1 MHLPVPH
8 RDRLFLRNTMAFS
21 LVPLSLSVAA
31 EQRRSQRALEAKSP
45 VPDTVIIEL
54 AHHAISHIPSAHN
67 NQATRMTILFGDD
80 HRKLWTITSKT
91 LLNKIG
97 PERFKGHT
105 EQRMAAFSNSY
116 GTILFWDD
124 VAVANDMNEIS
135 SSMHKEQTDEWV
147 QQSQGMHQ
155 YYVWLAL
162 DALGLG
168 ANLQHYNPII
178 DEEVQQT
185 WNVPSTWKLKG
196 QMVFGTVKEGSAL
209 PEKKQRL
216 SVDERVQVFGA
227 RI

>member
-1 MHLPVPH
+1 
-8 RDRLFLRNTMAFS
+8 MAFS

-31 EQRRSQRALEAKSP
+31 EQRRSHRALEAKSP
-45 VPDTVIIEL
+45 VPDRVVIEL
-54 AHHAISHIPSAHN
+54 AHHAILHIPSAHN
-67 NQATRMTILFGDD
+67 NQAARMTILFGDD
-80 HRKLWTITSKT
+80 HRKLWTIISKT

-97 PERFKGHT
+97 PERFEGHT

-135 SSMHKEQTDEWV
+135 SSMHKEQIDEWV

-168 ANLQHYNPII
+168 ANIQHYNPII

-196 QMVFGTVKEGSAL
+196 QMVFGMVKEGSVL
-209 PEKKQRL
+209 PEKKQKL
-216 SVDERVQVFGA
+216 SVDETVQVFGA
-227 RI
+227 RM